1 MLKNKKILITGA
13 TGGIGKAIAFLFAKN
28 NAELFLTG
36 RNIRKLEKLKSQIL
50 RLYKVK
56 ISIYVFD
63 ISNYDEIK
71 NAFKNIFLKTKNI
84 DVLINN
90 AGILKD
96 NFIGMISNRDINN
109 IINTNL
115 IGPINFTQLVSKIMS
130 KKNSSIINISSIVGK
145 SGNSGQVLYSS
156 SKSGLLGFTLSA
168 AKEFASKGIRVNA
181 ICPGVVAT
189 PLAHGPLDA
198 DRRQK
203 FRDRFARYQPIGRV
217 GEAEDIAQTALFLAS
232 DDSTFITGTAMVV
245 DGGAHAGRPW
255 HRQSEMMTGQGPIK
269 LYRPEGR

>member
-13 TGGIGKAIAFLFAKN
+13 TGGIGKAISFLFAKN
-28 NAELFLTG
+28 NAQLFLTG
-36 RNIRKLEKLKSQIL
+36 RNKKKLDNLKSQIL
-50 RLYKVK
+50 KLYKVK

-63 ISNYDEIK
+63 ISNYNEIK
-71 NAFKNIFLKTKNI
+71 DGFKNIYLKTKNI

-130 KKNSSIINISSIVGK
+130 KKNSSIINISSIIGK

-156 SKSGLLGFTLSA
+156 SKSRLLGFTLSA
-168 AKEFASKGIRVNA
+168 AKEFASRGIRVNA
-181 ICPGVVAT
+181 IAPGLIKTKMVKNIPNKMYSEILSSIKMNRIGKPIDVAN
-189 PLAHGPLDA
+189 
-198 DRRQK
+198 
-203 FRDRFARYQPIGRV
+203 V
-217 GEAEDIAQTALFLAS
+217 ALFLSS
-232 DDSTFITGTAMVV
+232 DLSSYVTGQVIGV
-245 DGGAHAGRPW
+245 DGG
-255 HRQSEMMTGQGPIK
+255 MII
-269 LYRPEGR
+269 

>member
-36 RNIRKLEKLKSQIL
+36 RNKNKLDKLKSQIL

-109 IINTNL
+109 LINTNL
-115 IGPINFTQLVSKIMS
+115 IGPINFTQLVSKIMA
-130 KKNSSIINISSIVGK
+130 KKNSSIINISSFVGK
-145 SGNSGQVLYSS
+145 SGNSGQALYSS

-181 ICPGVVAT
+181 IAPGLIKTKMIKNIPHKMYSEILSSIKMNRIGKPIDVAN
-189 PLAHGPLDA
+189 
-198 DRRQK
+198 
-203 FRDRFARYQPIGRV
+203 V
-217 GEAEDIAQTALFLAS
+217 ALFLSS
-232 DDSTFITGTAMVV
+232 DLSSYVTGQIIGV
-245 DGGAHAGRPW
+245 DGG
-255 HRQSEMMTGQGPIK
+255 MII
-269 LYRPEGR
+269 

>member
-36 RNIRKLEKLKSQIL
+36 RNKKKLDKLKSQIL

-109 IINTNL
+109 LINTNL
-115 IGPINFTQLVSKIMS
+115 IGPINFTQLVSKIMI

-145 SGNSGQVLYSS
+145 FGNSGQVLYSS
-156 SKSGLLGFTLSA
+156 SKSGLLGFTLSV
-168 AKEFASKGIRVNA
+168 AKEFASRGIRVNA
-181 ICPGVVAT
+181 IAPGLIKTKMIKNIPHKIYSEILSSIKMNRIGKPIDVAN
-189 PLAHGPLDA
+189 
-198 DRRQK
+198 
-203 FRDRFARYQPIGRV
+203 V
-217 GEAEDIAQTALFLAS
+217 ALFLSS
-232 DDSTFITGTAMVV
+232 DLSSYVTGQIIGV
-245 DGGAHAGRPW
+245 DGG
-255 HRQSEMMTGQGPIK
+255 MII
-269 LYRPEGR
+269 

>member
-1 MLKNKKILITGA
+1 MLKRKKILITGA

-36 RNIRKLEKLKSQIL
+36 RNKKKLDKLKSQIL

-109 IINTNL
+109 LINTNL
-115 IGPINFTQLVSKIMS
+115 IGPINFTQLVSKIIV

-168 AKEFASKGIRVNA
+168 AKELASKGIRVNA
-181 ICPGVVAT
+181 IAPGLIKTKMIKNIPHKIYSEILSSIKMNRIGKPIDVAN
-189 PLAHGPLDA
+189 
-198 DRRQK
+198 
-203 FRDRFARYQPIGRV
+203 V
-217 GEAEDIAQTALFLAS
+217 ALFLSS
-232 DDSTFITGTAMVV
+232 DLSSYVTGQIIGV
-245 DGGAHAGRPW
+245 DGG
-255 HRQSEMMTGQGPIK
+255 MII
-269 LYRPEGR
+269 

>member
-36 RNIRKLEKLKSQIL
+36 RNKKKLDKLKSQIL

-109 IINTNL
+109 LINTNL
-115 IGPINFTQLVSKIMS
+115 IGPINFTQLVSKIMV

-168 AKEFASKGIRVNA
+168 AKELASKGIRVNA
-181 ICPGVVAT
+181 IAPGLIKTKMIKNIPHKMYSEILSSIKMNRIGKPIDVAN
-189 PLAHGPLDA
+189 
-198 DRRQK
+198 
-203 FRDRFARYQPIGRV
+203 V
-217 GEAEDIAQTALFLAS
+217 ALFLSS
-232 DDSTFITGTAMVV
+232 DLSSYVTGQIIGV
-245 DGGAHAGRPW
+245 DGG
-255 HRQSEMMTGQGPIK
+255 MII
-269 LYRPEGR
+269 

>member
-36 RNIRKLEKLKSQIL
+36 RNKKKLDKLKSQIL

-90 AGILKD
+90 AGTLKD

-109 IINTNL
+109 LINTNL
-115 IGPINFTQLVSKIMS
+115 IGPINFTQLVSKIIV

-168 AKEFASKGIRVNA
+168 AKELASKGIRVNA
-181 ICPGVVAT
+181 IAPGLIKTKLIKNIPHKMYSEILSSIKMNRIGKPIDVAN
-189 PLAHGPLDA
+189 
-198 DRRQK
+198 
-203 FRDRFARYQPIGRV
+203 V
-217 GEAEDIAQTALFLAS
+217 ALFLSS
-232 DDSTFITGTAMVV
+232 DLSSYVTGQIIGV
-245 DGGAHAGRPW
+245 DGG
-255 HRQSEMMTGQGPIK
+255 MII
-269 LYRPEGR
+269 

>member
-36 RNIRKLEKLKSQIL
+36 RNKKKLDKLKSQIL
-50 RLYKVK
+50 RLYKFK

-109 IINTNL
+109 LINTNL
-115 IGPINFTQLVSKIMS
+115 IGPINFTQLVSKIIV

-168 AKEFASKGIRVNA
+168 AKELASKGIRVNA
-181 ICPGVVAT
+181 IAPGLIKTKMIKNIPHKMYSEILSSIKMNRIGKPIDVAN
-189 PLAHGPLDA
+189 
-198 DRRQK
+198 
-203 FRDRFARYQPIGRV
+203 V
-217 GEAEDIAQTALFLAS
+217 ALFLSS
-232 DDSTFITGTAMVV
+232 DLSTYVTGQIIGV
-245 DGGAHAGRPW
+245 DGG
-255 HRQSEMMTGQGPIK
+255 MII
-269 LYRPEGR
+269 

>member
-36 RNIRKLEKLKSQIL
+36 RNKNKLDKLKSQIL

-109 IINTNL
+109 LINTNL
-115 IGPINFTQLVSKIMS
+115 IGPINFTQLLSKIIV

-168 AKEFASKGIRVNA
+168 AKELASKGIRVNA
-181 ICPGVVAT
+181 IAPGLIKTKMIKNIPHKMYSEILSSIKMNRIGKPIDVAN
-189 PLAHGPLDA
+189 
-198 DRRQK
+198 
-203 FRDRFARYQPIGRV
+203 V
-217 GEAEDIAQTALFLAS
+217 ALFLSS
-232 DDSTFITGTAMVV
+232 DLSSYVTGQVIGV
-245 DGGAHAGRPW
+245 DGG
-255 HRQSEMMTGQGPIK
+255 MII
-269 LYRPEGR
+269 

>member
-36 RNIRKLEKLKSQIL
+36 RNKKKLDKLKSQIL

-109 IINTNL
+109 LINTNL
-115 IGPINFTQLVSKIMS
+115 IGPINFTQLVSKIIV

-181 ICPGVVAT
+181 IAPGLIKTKMIKNIPHKMYSEILSSIKMNRIGKPIDVAN
-189 PLAHGPLDA
+189 
-198 DRRQK
+198 
-203 FRDRFARYQPIGRV
+203 V
-217 GEAEDIAQTALFLAS
+217 ALFLSS
-232 DDSTFITGTAMVV
+232 DLSTYVTGQIIGV
-245 DGGAHAGRPW
+245 DGG
-255 HRQSEMMTGQGPIK
+255 MII
-269 LYRPEGR
+269 

>member
-36 RNIRKLEKLKSQIL
+36 RNKKKLDKLKSQIL

-109 IINTNL
+109 LINTNL
-115 IGPINFTQLVSKIMS
+115 IGPINFTQLVSKIIV
-130 KKNSSIINISSIVGK
+130 KKNSSIINISSIVG
-145 SGNSGQVLYSS
+145 
-156 SKSGLLGFTLSA
+156 
-168 AKEFASKGIRVNA
+168 
-181 ICPGVVAT
+181 
-189 PLAHGPLDA
+189 
-198 DRRQK
+198 
-203 FRDRFARYQPIGRV
+203 
-217 GEAEDIAQTALFLAS
+217 
-232 DDSTFITGTAMVV
+232 
-245 DGGAHAGRPW
+245 
-255 HRQSEMMTGQGPIK
+255 
-269 LYRPEGR
+269 

>member
-36 RNIRKLEKLKSQIL
+36 RNKKKLDKLKSQIL

-96 NFIGMISNRDINN
+96 NYIGMISNRDINN
-109 IINTNL
+109 LINTNL
-115 IGPINFTQLVSKIMS
+115 IGPINFTQLVSKIIV

-145 SGNSGQVLYSS
+145 SGKSGQVLYSS

-168 AKEFASKGIRVNA
+168 AKELASKGIRVNA
-181 ICPGVVAT
+181 IAPGLIKTKMIKNIPHKIYSEILSSIKMNRIGKPIDVAN
-189 PLAHGPLDA
+189 
-198 DRRQK
+198 
-203 FRDRFARYQPIGRV
+203 V
-217 GEAEDIAQTALFLAS
+217 ALFLSS
-232 DDSTFITGTAMVV
+232 DLSSYVTGQIIGV
-245 DGGAHAGRPW
+245 DGG
-255 HRQSEMMTGQGPIK
+255 MII
-269 LYRPEGR
+269 

>member
-36 RNIRKLEKLKSQIL
+36 RNKKKLEKLKSQIL

-63 ISNYDEIK
+63 ISNYDEIR
-71 NAFKNIFLKTKNI
+71 NAFKNIYSKTKNI

-109 IINTNL
+109 LINTNL
-115 IGPINFTQLVSKIMS
+115 IGPINFTQLVSKIIS
-130 KKNSSIINISSIVGK
+130 KKNSSIINISSITGK

-181 ICPGVVAT
+181 IAPGLIKTKMVKNIPHKQYSEILSSIQMNRIGKPIDVAN
-189 PLAHGPLDA
+189 
-198 DRRQK
+198 
-203 FRDRFARYQPIGRV
+203 V
-217 GEAEDIAQTALFLAS
+217 ALFLSS
-232 DDSTFITGTAMVV
+232 DLSSYVTGQVIGV
-245 DGGAHAGRPW
+245 DGG
-255 HRQSEMMTGQGPIK
+255 MII
-269 LYRPEGR
+269 

>member
-36 RNIRKLEKLKSQIL
+36 RNKNKLDKLKSQIL

-109 IINTNL
+109 LINTNL
-115 IGPINFTQLVSKIMS
+115 IGPINFTQLVSKIIV

-181 ICPGVVAT
+181 IAPGLIKTKMIKNIPHKMYSEILSSIKMNRIGKPIDVAN
-189 PLAHGPLDA
+189 
-198 DRRQK
+198 
-203 FRDRFARYQPIGRV
+203 V
-217 GEAEDIAQTALFLAS
+217 ALFLSS
-232 DDSTFITGTAMVV
+232 DLSSYVTGQIIGV
-245 DGGAHAGRPW
+245 DGG
-255 HRQSEMMTGQGPIK
+255 MII
-269 LYRPEGR
+269 

>member
-36 RNIRKLEKLKSQIL
+36 RNKKKLDKLKSQIL

-63 ISNYDEIK
+63 ISNYDEIQ

-96 NFIGMISNRDINN
+96 NYIGMISNRDINN
-109 IINTNL
+109 LINTNL
-115 IGPINFTQLVSKIMS
+115 IGPINFTQLVSKIIV

-168 AKEFASKGIRVNA
+168 AKELASKGIRVNA
-181 ICPGVVAT
+181 IAPGLIKTKMIKNIPHKMYSEILSSIKMNRIGKPIDVAN
-189 PLAHGPLDA
+189 
-198 DRRQK
+198 
-203 FRDRFARYQPIGRV
+203 V
-217 GEAEDIAQTALFLAS
+217 ALFLSS
-232 DDSTFITGTAMVV
+232 DLSSYVTGQIIGV
-245 DGGAHAGRPW
+245 DGG
-255 HRQSEMMTGQGPIK
+255 MII
-269 LYRPEGR
+269 

>member
-36 RNIRKLEKLKSQIL
+36 RNKNKLDKLKSQIL

-109 IINTNL
+109 LINTNL
-115 IGPINFTQLVSKIMS
+115 IGPINFTQLVSKIMA

-145 SGNSGQVLYSS
+145 FGHSGQVLYSS

-168 AKEFASKGIRVNA
+168 AKELASKGIRVNA
-181 ICPGVVAT
+181 IAPGLIKTKMIKNIPHRMYSEILSSIKMNRIGKPIDVAN
-189 PLAHGPLDA
+189 
-198 DRRQK
+198 
-203 FRDRFARYQPIGRV
+203 V
-217 GEAEDIAQTALFLAS
+217 ALFLSS
-232 DDSTFITGTAMVV
+232 DLSTYVTGQIIGV
-245 DGGAHAGRPW
+245 DGG
-255 HRQSEMMTGQGPIK
+255 MII
-269 LYRPEGR
+269 

>member
-36 RNIRKLEKLKSQIL
+36 RNIKKLEKLKSQIL

-96 NFIGMISNRDINN
+96 NFIGMISNRDFNN
-109 IINTNL
+109 LINTNL
-115 IGPINFTQLVSKIMS
+115 IGPINFTQLVSKIIV

-168 AKEFASKGIRVNA
+168 AKELASKGIRVNA
-181 ICPGVVAT
+181 IAPGLIKTKMIKNIPHKMYSEILSSIKMNRIGKPIDVAN
-189 PLAHGPLDA
+189 
-198 DRRQK
+198 
-203 FRDRFARYQPIGRV
+203 V
-217 GEAEDIAQTALFLAS
+217 ALFLSS
-232 DDSTFITGTAMVV
+232 DLSSYVTGQIIGV
-245 DGGAHAGRPW
+245 DGG
-255 HRQSEMMTGQGPIK
+255 MII
-269 LYRPEGR
+269 

>member
-36 RNIRKLEKLKSQIL
+36 RNKKKLDKLKSQIL

-109 IINTNL
+109 LINTNL
-115 IGPINFTQLVSKIMS
+115 IGPINFTQLVSKIIV

-145 SGNSGQVLYSS
+145 SGHSGQALYSS
-156 SKSGLLGFTLSA
+156 SKSGLLGFTLSV

-181 ICPGVVAT
+181 IAPGLIKTKMIKNIPHKMYSEILSSIKMNRIGKPIDVAN
-189 PLAHGPLDA
+189 
-198 DRRQK
+198 
-203 FRDRFARYQPIGRV
+203 V
-217 GEAEDIAQTALFLAS
+217 ALFLSS
-232 DDSTFITGTAMVV
+232 DLSSYVTGQIIGV
-245 DGGAHAGRPW
+245 DGG
-255 HRQSEMMTGQGPIK
+255 MII
-269 LYRPEGR
+269 

>member
-36 RNIRKLEKLKSQIL
+36 RNKKKLDKLKSQIL

-109 IINTNL
+109 LINTNL
-115 IGPINFTQLVSKIMS
+115 IGPINFTQLVSKIIV

-145 SGNSGQVLYSS
+145 SGHSGQALYSS
-156 SKSGLLGFTLSA
+156 SKSGLLGFTLSV

-181 ICPGVVAT
+181 IAPGLIKTKMIKNIPHKMYSEILSSIKMNRIGKPIDVAN
-189 PLAHGPLDA
+189 
-198 DRRQK
+198 
-203 FRDRFARYQPIGRV
+203 V
-217 GEAEDIAQTALFLAS
+217 ALFLSS
-232 DDSTFITGTAMVV
+232 DLSSYVTGQVIGV
-245 DGGAHAGRPW
+245 DGG
-255 HRQSEMMTGQGPIK
+255 MII
-269 LYRPEGR
+269 

>member
-1 MLKNKKILITGA
+1 MLKNKKIVITGA

-36 RNIRKLEKLKSQIL
+36 RNKKKLDKLKSQIL

-109 IINTNL
+109 LINTNL
-115 IGPINFTQLVSKIMS
+115 IGPINFTQLVSKIIV

-168 AKEFASKGIRVNA
+168 AKELASKGIRVNA
-181 ICPGVVAT
+181 IAPGLIKTKMIKNIPHKIYSEILSSIKMNRIGKPIDVAN
-189 PLAHGPLDA
+189 
-198 DRRQK
+198 
-203 FRDRFARYQPIGRV
+203 V
-217 GEAEDIAQTALFLAS
+217 ALFLSS
-232 DDSTFITGTAMVV
+232 DLSTYVTGQIIGV
-245 DGGAHAGRPW
+245 DGG
-255 HRQSEMMTGQGPIK
+255 MII
-269 LYRPEGR
+269 

>member
-36 RNIRKLEKLKSQIL
+36 RNKKKLDKLKSQIL

-109 IINTNL
+109 LINTNL
-115 IGPINFTQLVSKIMS
+115 IGPINFTQLVSKIIV

-168 AKEFASKGIRVNA
+168 AKELASKGIRVNA
-181 ICPGVVAT
+181 IAPGLIKTKMIKNIPHKMYSEILSSIKMNRIGKPIDVAN
-189 PLAHGPLDA
+189 
-198 DRRQK
+198 
-203 FRDRFARYQPIGRV
+203 V
-217 GEAEDIAQTALFLAS
+217 ALFLSS
-232 DDSTFITGTAMVV
+232 DLSSYVTGQIIGV
-245 DGGAHAGRPW
+245 DGG
-255 HRQSEMMTGQGPIK
+255 MII
-269 LYRPEGR
+269 

>member
-36 RNIRKLEKLKSQIL
+36 RNKKKLDKLKSQIL

-96 NFIGMISNRDINN
+96 NYIGMISNRDINN
-109 IINTNL
+109 LINTNL
-115 IGPINFTQLVSKIMS
+115 IGPINFTQLLCKIIV

-168 AKEFASKGIRVNA
+168 AKELASKGIRVNA
-181 ICPGVVAT
+181 IAPGLIKTKMIKNIPHKMYSEILSSIKMNRIGKPIDVAN
-189 PLAHGPLDA
+189 
-198 DRRQK
+198 
-203 FRDRFARYQPIGRV
+203 V
-217 GEAEDIAQTALFLAS
+217 ALFLSS
-232 DDSTFITGTAMVV
+232 DLSSYVTGQIIGV
-245 DGGAHAGRPW
+245 DGG
-255 HRQSEMMTGQGPIK
+255 MII
-269 LYRPEGR
+269 

>member
-36 RNIRKLEKLKSQIL
+36 RNKKKLDKLKSQIL

-109 IINTNL
+109 LINTNL
-115 IGPINFTQLVSKIMS
+115 IGPINFTQLVSKIIV

-168 AKEFASKGIRVNA
+168 AKELASKGIRVNA
-181 ICPGVVAT
+181 IAPGLIKTKLIKNIPHKMYSEILSSIKMNRIGKPIDVAN
-189 PLAHGPLDA
+189 
-198 DRRQK
+198 
-203 FRDRFARYQPIGRV
+203 V
-217 GEAEDIAQTALFLAS
+217 ALFLSS
-232 DDSTFITGTAMVV
+232 DLSSYVTGQIIGV
-245 DGGAHAGRPW
+245 DGG
-255 HRQSEMMTGQGPIK
+255 MII
-269 LYRPEGR
+269 

>member
-36 RNIRKLEKLKSQIL
+36 RNIKKLEKLKSQIL

-109 IINTNL
+109 LINTNL
-115 IGPINFTQLVSKIMS
+115 IGPINFTQLVSKIIV

-168 AKEFASKGIRVNA
+168 AKELASKGIRVNA
-181 ICPGVVAT
+181 IAPGLIKTKMLKNIPHKKCLEILSSIQMNRIGKPIDVAN
-189 PLAHGPLDA
+189 
-198 DRRQK
+198 
-203 FRDRFARYQPIGRV
+203 V
-217 GEAEDIAQTALFLAS
+217 ALFLSS
-232 DDSTFITGTAMVV
+232 D
-245 DGGAHAGRPW
+245 
-255 HRQSEMMTGQGPIK
+255 
-269 LYRPEGR
+269 L

>member
-1 MLKNKKILITGA
+1 MLKRKKILITGA

-36 RNIRKLEKLKSQIL
+36 RNKKKLDKLKSQIL

-109 IINTNL
+109 LINTNL
-115 IGPINFTQLVSKIMS
+115 IGPINFTQLVSKIMA

-181 ICPGVVAT
+181 IAPGLIKTKMIKNIPHKMYSEILSSIKMNRIGKPIDVAN
-189 PLAHGPLDA
+189 
-198 DRRQK
+198 
-203 FRDRFARYQPIGRV
+203 V
-217 GEAEDIAQTALFLAS
+217 ALFLSS
-232 DDSTFITGTAMVV
+232 DLSTYVTGQIIGV
-245 DGGAHAGRPW
+245 DGG
-255 HRQSEMMTGQGPIK
+255 MII
-269 LYRPEGR
+269 